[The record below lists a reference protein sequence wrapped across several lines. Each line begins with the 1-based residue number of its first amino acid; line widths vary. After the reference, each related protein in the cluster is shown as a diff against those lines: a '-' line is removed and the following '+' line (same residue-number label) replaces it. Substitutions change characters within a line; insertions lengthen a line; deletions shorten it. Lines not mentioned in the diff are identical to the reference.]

1 MQKMAPEQWRAFL
14 EAGTRTAKLAVV
26 RRDGRPHVVPVWF
39 ALDGDDLVFS
49 TWHESV
55 KGRALQR
62 DGRLCLC
69 VDEERPP
76 YAYIM
81 VEGRARLSDD
91 PADRALWSRRIAARY
106 MGQDQAETY
115 GARNDVDGE
124 LVFRVRLDHVVAL
137 SGIAD

>member
-1 MQKMAPEQWRAFL
+1 MHAMAPAEWRAFL

-39 ALDGDDLVFS
+39 ALDGDELVFS
-49 TWHESV
+49 TWHGSV
-55 KGRALQR
+55 KGRALRR

-76 YAYIM
+76 YAYVM
-81 VEGRARLSDD
+81 VQGTARLSAD

-106 MGQDQAETY
+106 MSPDQAEAY

-124 LVFRVRLDHVVAL
+124 LLFRVRLDHVVAL
-137 SGIAD
+137 AGIAD